1 MVNLLIRLLVSAG
14 AVLLAQWVSQA
25 LVDAQVLSRPLIVVS
40 DLTAAVVFA
49 VVLGLLNALVRP
61 VLLLLTCPL
70 TLLTLGLF
78 VFVVNAI
85 VFWLTTI
92 VVGGVQVDGFLGALY
107 GAIVVSVCSSIANNY
122 LE

>member
-14 AVLLAQWVSQA
+14 AVLLAQWISQA
-25 LVDAQVLSRPLIVVS
+25 LVDAQVLSRPLILVS

-70 TLLTLGLF
+70 SLLTLGLF